1 MISDLR
7 DSMKIGWKE
16 NPNLISK
23 ISICHRVKSEHF
35 LGKPESDRIDDDV
48 D

>member
-23 ISICHRVKSEHF
+23 ISPSGLI
-35 LGKPESDRIDDDV
+35 I
-48 D
+48 